1 MSAMPLELYYPGVQ
15 PEPVRRPVRLVQGTA
30 STRPTLMRTQ
40 CVSSE
45 YVESQRAVW
54 MYMNHLARP
63 CFTLDLIADMR
74 RQQDAIAERPDEVD
88 FLVTASMTPGVFNL
102 GGDLD
107 LFRKLSAAGDY
118 DGLLFYATQCVDGVF
133 NYLVGLGTETVT
145 IALVEGD
152 ALGGGLELALS
163 NHIVVAQRGVK
174 MGFPE
179 MLFNL
184 FPGMGAYSI
193 LARKVGPRLAEDLI
207 TSGRILTAEQMHELG
222 LVDYLAEPGEGEA
235 VVRKVIAGRRT
246 NLHGYWA
253 YQRAKQ
259 HGPLRVSRTELIEIT
274 REWVEAAC
282 SLASRDRKVM
292 ERLVRAQ
299 DKRTDVA

>member
-1 MSAMPLELYYPGVQ
+1 MSALPLQLHYPGVEPQ
-15 PEPVRRPVRLVQGTA
+15 PARPSIRLVEGSG
-30 STRPTLMRTQ
+30 STKPSLVRTN
-40 CVSSE
+40 CVTSE

-54 MYMNHLARP
+54 MYMNHVGRP
-63 CFTLDLIADMR
+63 CFTLDLIGDMR
-74 RQQDAIAERPDEVD
+74 RQQEAIARRPEEVD

-107 LFRKLSAAGDY
+107 LFRKLSVAGDY
-118 DGLLFYATQCVDGVF
+118 DGLLHYATQCVDGVY
-133 NYLVGLGTETVT
+133 NYLVGLGTETMT

-163 NHIVVAQRGVK
+163 NNLVIAQRGVK

-193 LARKVGPRLAEDLI
+193 LARKIGPRIAEDLI
-207 TSGRILTAEQMHELG
+207 TSGRVLTAEQMHDLG
-222 LVDYLAEPGEGEA
+222 LVDYLAESGEGEA
-235 VVRKVIAGRRT
+235 VVRKVIASRRA

-259 HGPLRVSRTELIEIT
+259 HGPLRISHTELLEIT

-282 SLASRDRKVM
+282 SIGSRDRKVM

-299 DKRTDVA
+299 DKRSDIG

>member
-1 MSAMPLELYYPGVQ
+1 MSAVPLSHSDVQ
-15 PEPVRRPVRLVQGTA
+15 FEPVRPSVRLVEGSA
-30 STRPTLMRTQ
+30 STRPSLVRTD

-63 CFTLDLIADMR
+63 CFTLELIGDMR
-74 RQQDAIAERPDEVD
+74 RQQDAIAQHSDDVD
-88 FLVTASMTPGVFNL
+88 FLVTASMTPGVYNL

-107 LFRKLSAAGDY
+107 LFRKLSVAGDY
-118 DGLLFYATQCVDGVF
+118 DGLLHYATQCVNGVY
-133 NYLVGLGTETVT
+133 NYLVGLGTDVVT

-163 NHIVVAQRGVK
+163 NHLVVAQRGVK

-193 LARKVGPRLAEDLI
+193 LARKVGPRIAEDLI
-207 TSGRILTAEQMHELG
+207 TSGRVLTAEQMHDLG

-246 NLHGYWA
+246 NLHGYRA

-259 HGPLRVSRTELIEIT
+259 HGPLRVSRTELLEIT

-282 SLASRDRKVM
+282 RLASRDLKVM
-292 ERLVRAQ
+292 DRLVRAQ
-299 DKRTDVA
+299 DKRSDTV

>member
-1 MSAMPLELYYPGVQ
+1 MSAVPLQHYCPDVEQQ
-15 PEPVRRPVRLVQGTA
+15 PVHPSVRLVEKTA
-30 STRPTLMRTQ
+30 STGPSLVRTD
-40 CVSSE
+40 CVRSE
-45 YVESQRAVW
+45 FVESQRAVW
-54 MYMNHLARP
+54 MYMNHIARP
-63 CFTLDLIADMR
+63 CFTLELIRDMR
-74 RQQDAIAERPDEVD
+74 RQQDDIGLCQEDVD
-88 FLVTASMTPGVFNL
+88 FLVTCSMTPGVFNL

-107 LFRKLSAAGDY
+107 LFRTLSVAGDF
-118 DGLLFYATQCVDGVF
+118 DGLLHYATQCVDGVY
-133 NYLVGLGTETVT
+133 NYLVGLGSDTVT

-193 LARKVGPRLAEDLI
+193 LARKAGPRIAEDLI
-207 TSGRILTAEQMHELG
+207 TSGRILTAEQMHDLG
-222 LVDYLAEPGEGEA
+222 LVDYLADAGEGEA

-246 NLHGYWA
+246 NLHGYRA

-259 HGPLRVSRTELIEIT
+259 HGPLRVSHTELLAIT
-274 REWVEAAC
+274 REWAEAAC
-282 SLASRDRKVM
+282 SLARRDLKVM
-292 ERLVRAQ
+292 DRLVRAQ
-299 DKRTDVA
+299 DKRMDNG

>member
-1 MSAMPLELYYPGVQ
+1 MSAVPFHHPNAQREPL
-15 PEPVRRPVRLVQGTA
+15 RPSVRLVEGSV
-30 STRPTLMRTQ
+30 STRPTLVRTD
-40 CVSSE
+40 CLSSE

-63 CFTLDLIADMR
+63 CFTPDLIKDMR
-74 RQQDAIAERPDEVD
+74 RQQDAIVQCPENVD
-88 FLVTASMTPGVFNL
+88 FLVTASMTHGVFSL

-107 LFRKLSAAGDY
+107 LFRKLSIAGEY
-118 DGLLFYATQCVDGVF
+118 DALLHYATQCVDGIY
-133 NYLVGLGTETVT
+133 NYLVGLGAETVT

-152 ALGGGLELALS
+152 ALGGGLEVALS
-163 NHIVVAQRGVK
+163 HQLVVAQRGVK

-193 LARKVGPRLAEDLI
+193 LARKVGPRIAEDLI
-207 TSGRILTAEQMHELG
+207 TSGRVLTAEQMHELG

-235 VVRKVIAGRRT
+235 VVRKAIAGRRT

-259 HGPLRVSRTELIEIT
+259 HGPLRVSHTELLQIT
-274 REWVEAAC
+274 REWVDAAC
-282 SLASRDRKVM
+282 SLAPRDLKVM

-299 DKRTDVA
+299 DKRSEVA